1 MSVAYAPDPILLVGK
16 ENMIQQP
23 DKCHPRIRVFAGLAA
38 MAVLLTG
45 CTAVPAYQQG
55 MVSQPGM
62 YFTSS
67 PIEAA
72 EPALL
77 TQIEP
82 GIAST
87 GGGQAAGCSSC
98 R

>member
-1 MSVAYAPDPILLVGK
+1 MITHLEKNPVRTCVCTGLALLVV
-16 ENMIQQP
+16 M
-23 DKCHPRIRVFAGLAA
+23 
-38 MAVLLTG
+38 LTG
-45 CTAVPAYQQG
+45 CTAVPVYQQG

>member
-1 MSVAYAPDPILLVGK
+1 MIPKLQNCPI
-16 ENMIQQP
+16 
-23 DKCHPRIRVFAGLAA
+23 RICVFTGLAVLV
-38 MAVLLTG
+38 VLLTG
-45 CTAVPAYQQG
+45 CTAVPVYQQG

>member
-1 MSVAYAPDPILLVGK
+1 
-16 ENMIQQP
+16 MITHVEKNP
-23 DKCHPRIRVFAGLAA
+23 VRICVCTGLAVLV
-38 MAVLLTG
+38 VLLTG
-45 CTAVPAYQQG
+45 CTAVPVYQQG